1 MKRRLFGMAGVLAVA
16 LALVFGLAGCATTEA
31 HLEEGSVVL
40 VIGDI
45 LPPPAA
51 GKAQIA
57 DGSYVCS
64 RATILEGEEL
74 MDTLLG
80 GGTRITYKNTRY
92 IPSRTT
98 KSVAIRINNGKV
110 TEIMAVDQ
118 GQGETRK
125 TYATATTYYSVSPV
139 LVPSPEDLDKVSD
152 FNEAKSMLH

>member
-1 MKRRLFGMAGVLAVA
+1 MKRKLFGIMEVCV
-16 LALVFGLAGCATTEA
+16 GLTLFSLMGCATTEEV

-45 LPPPAA
+45 LPPPAD
-51 GKAQIA
+51 GQAQIK

-64 RATILEGEEL
+64 RATILKGEE
-74 MDTLLG
+74 TEIVLLG
-80 GGTRITYKNTRY
+80 SKRVITYKNKRY
-92 IPSRTT
+92 VPSSTT

-110 TEIMAVDQ
+110 TEIMAIQQ
-118 GQGETRK
+118 GRGETQK

-139 LVPSPEDLDKVSD
+139 LVPSPEDLDKVTD